1 MIKVE
6 EQQIVPLS
14 EANALGEGKGMVDK
28 TSFGQLDVALWGEGQ
43 GIAWDGC
50 LMVASTHAILPEC
63 GFQQGGM
70 STPPMATGCYY
81 DVILTVAWP
90 CSLLSIFE
98 PRFQLPYQLN
108 GLLTVSSF
116 GLFLV

>member
-1 MIKVE
+1 MIKLE
-6 EQQIVPLS
+6 KQQIVPLS
-14 EANALGEGKGMVDK
+14 EANALREGKGMVDK
-28 TSFGQLDVALWGEGQ
+28 TSLCQLDVALWGEGQ

-50 LMVASTHAILPEC
+50 LMVVSTHATLPEC
-63 GFQQGGM
+63 GVQQGGL
-70 STPPMATGCYY
+70 SIPPMATDCYY
-81 DVILTVAWP
+81 DVILTVGWP

-98 PRFQLPYQLN
+98 SRFQLPYQLN